1 MIGNWT
7 DGGDVIGSSVSR
19 VPLHRIRADSC
30 LGCGPGLYCRGL
42 GRRPA
47 TGWDPGY
54 PRDAAGV
61 RVEPGGA
68 VLVAQLFDCC
78 LKPPR
83 PCAGL
88 PGG

>member
-1 MIGNWT
+1 MIGKWT

-42 GRRPA
+42 GRRPG
-47 TGWDPGY
+47 TGWTPGI
-54 PRDAAGV
+54 PVMRL
-61 RVEPGGA
+61 EPGEA

-78 LKPPR
+78 LKPLR